1 MLQKYRERWPWFDH
15 LVAAAMRYQAKK
27 GDYFGAGI
35 TYFSVFALFPLIM
48 VAFAIGGY
56 ILAGNAELLDDIK
69 EKIAGAVSDQSVRDS
84 INQLIDQAIDS
95 RGTVGVIGLAGALWA
110 GLGWMANVRAG
121 LTEMWDSEVPESNFV
136 KTKLGDLGALAGLFV
151 ALVACVA
158 LMAAGSSPL
167 TGTLLAAVGLDHAP
181 GLHFLISGATLLISL
196 LAMWVLWT
204 FVIARLPRV
213 QFPWRNAA
221 RAGLLTAVAFTIL
234 TQLATLL
241 IGSVMKARGRHVR
254 PDPRHHAVH
263 LLHRP
268 DRAVRDRV
276 GRDRPAQ
283 PALRDSGG
291 AGPGGHLPGRP
302 AGVGPGAGRSRR
314 CRGPDRGRRH
324 RLAPAPQALIQAS
337 TVALSRGNVSPRKNS
352 GRVAAHASINGTPS
366 TSMPMPITKTPPIPP
381 ITVSP

>member
-241 IGSVMKARGRHVR
+241 IGSVMKGPAGATFGPILGIMLFIYFTARIVLFATAWAATDPRNQRYVIPAA
-254 PDPRHHAVH
+254 PDPVVIS
-263 LLHRP
+263 P
-268 DRAVRDRV
+268 VVRQESD
-276 GRDRPAQ
+276 
-283 PALRDSGG
+283 
-291 AGPGGHLPGRP
+291 PGRAAVAGAAGLI
-302 AGVGPGAGRSRR
+302 AGVGIGSLLRR
-314 CRGPDRGRRH
+314 RR
-324 RLAPAPQALIQAS
+324 
-337 TVALSRGNVSPRKNS
+337 
-352 GRVAAHASINGTPS
+352 
-366 TSMPMPITKTPPIPP
+366 
-381 ITVSP
+381 